1 MISNKLKTI
10 EKVVNFFQKNYSFHF
25 NNLDKKIDNIIK
37 STDFDLLKKNEI
49 EFGFPETVGKNF
61 FRKGTSNQWKHILTK
76 DQVLSIEK
84 KFYPLM
90 KKIGYKIVY
99 YNK

>member
-1 MISNKLKTI
+1 MKHKL
-10 EKVVNFFQKNYSFHF
+10 VYLYFFQENYSFEF

-37 STDFDLLKKNEI
+37 STDFDLLKKHEV
-49 EFGFPETVGKNF
+49 EFGFPEAVGKKF
-61 FRKGTSNQWKHILTK
+61 FRKGTSNQWENILTK